1 MVYLRC
7 RNCGCYLLNS
17 EVTEQGYCSSD
28 CAEQYRTCANCGG
41 YYQADMGYGGQ
52 YCCPECAVQ
61 YKMNRYTDTA
71 SRHGLLK
78 ELA

>member
-1 MVYLRC
+1 MAYLRC

-17 EVTEQGYCSSD
+17 ELTVDGYCCSD
-28 CAEQYRTCANCGG
+28 CAVQYRACANCGG
-41 YYQADMGYGGQ
+41 YYQADSGYGGR

-61 YKMNRYTDTA
+61 YKMNRYPAAATQHD
-71 SRHGLLK
+71 LVK

>member
-1 MVYLRC
+1 MIYLRC

-17 EVTEQGYCSSD
+17 EMTQEGYCCSA
-28 CAEQYRTCANCGG
+28 CAERYRSCANCGG

-52 YCCPECAVQ
+52 YCCPECTVQ
-61 YKMNRYTDTA
+61 YKMNRYSDT
-71 SRHGLLK
+71 STKHGLLK

>member
-17 EVTEQGYCSSD
+17 EISQEGYCCSD
-28 CAEQYRTCANCGG
+28 CAVQYRRCINCGG
-41 YYQADMGYGGQ
+41 YYLADMGHHGQ

-61 YKMNRYTDTA
+61 YKMSRYPDTA
-71 SRHGLLK
+71 AIRELVK

>member
-17 EVTEQGYCSSD
+17 EVLGEGYCCSE
-28 CAEQYRTCANCGG
+28 CARQYRACKNCGG
-41 YYQADMGYGGQ
+41 YYQDDSGHSGQ

-61 YKMNRYTDTA
+61 YKMNRYPEAAGKHD
-71 SRHGLLK
+71 LLK

>member
-17 EVTEQGYCSSD
+17 KVVEKGYCCSD
-28 CAEQYRTCANCGG
+28 CAEQYRTCINCGR
-41 YYQADMGYGGQ
+41 YYQADSGYTEQ
-52 YCCPECAVQ
+52 YCCPDCAVQ
-61 YKMNRYTDTA
+61 YKMSRYPETA
-71 SRHGLLK
+71 AKHDLLK